1 MCGIFGFAVNKK
13 SNINRSDLENV
24 FRKLALYSES
34 RGKDSSGLA
43 FLNNQKKNLT
53 VLKGNLRIKEL
64 INLSK
69 SKELI
74 QNTFYDNESISN
86 NLLCFGHAR
95 LVTDGSQLV
104 EFNNQPVIKDN
115 IVTVHNGIIVNAEQL
130 WSKHNELVRQFQID
144 TEIINAILNKNLNS
158 HNSLFNAVSNSFG
171 ELKGTF
177 SIASFFAKFN
187 SLLLATNNGSL
198 YYLTDSKNF
207 LLFASEEYYLRKI
220 QKNSSLNSIFA
231 NYNIEQLKPE
241 NKFWINLSDFS
252 IENISDKLILDK
264 SEKISIEKINIEAR
278 NESRELVI
286 DPMSFINRSKELNM
300 FSQLQ
305 YNIESIKQL
314 KRCNICILPET
325 FPFISFDEK
334 GTCNYCRNYKKKEY
348 PKDLSGLLE
357 LVKPYRK
364 PGKKQDCIVP
374 FSGGRDSTYA
384 LHIIKN
390 ELDLNPITLTYD
402 WGMVTDLA
410 RRNIARACGELGVE
424 NVIVS
429 ANIHWKRE
437 NIRKNV
443 EAWLKNPVLGM
454 IPLFMAGDKYFF
466 YYTNEL
472 KKQTGID
479 LNIWGINHLENTDFK
494 VGFAGISPQ
503 FEKERIYSIST
514 INKMKLFNFFSN
526 NIIKNPSYINQSIY
540 DSIGSFVVR
549 YLNSKKDY
557 FHLFDYYRWNE
568 NEINNLLTQKYGWE
582 KAIDT
587 NSTWRIGDGT
597 ASFYNYIYYTVAGFS
612 EFDTFRS
619 NQIREG
625 MISRQQALNLVN
637 EENKPRYETL
647 RWYLEIIG
655 VDYFHAIKTINGIKK
670 MY

>member
-1 MCGIFGFAVNKK
+1 
-13 SNINRSDLENV
+13 
-24 FRKLALYSES
+24 
-34 RGKDSSGLA
+34 
-43 FLNNQKKNLT
+43 
-53 VLKGNLRIKEL
+53 
-64 INLSK
+64 
-69 SKELI
+69 
-74 QNTFYDNESISN
+74 
-86 NLLCFGHAR
+86 
-95 LVTDGSQLV
+95 
-104 EFNNQPVIKDN
+104 
-115 IVTVHNGIIVNAEQL
+115 
-130 WSKHNELVRQFQID
+130 
-144 TEIINAILNKNLNS
+144 
-158 HNSLFNAVSNSFG
+158 
-171 ELKGTF
+171 
-177 SIASFFAKFN
+177 
-187 SLLLATNNGSL
+187 
-198 YYLTDSKNF
+198 
-207 LLFASEEYYLRKI
+207 
-220 QKNSSLNSIFA
+220 
-231 NYNIEQLKPE
+231 
-241 NKFWINLSDFS
+241 
-252 IENISDKLILDK
+252 
-264 SEKISIEKINIEAR
+264 
-278 NESRELVI
+278 
-286 DPMSFINRSKELNM
+286 
-300 FSQLQ
+300 
-305 YNIESIKQL
+305 
-314 KRCNICILPET
+314 
-325 FPFISFDEK
+325 
-334 GTCNYCRNYKKKEY
+334 
-348 PKDLSGLLE
+348 
-357 LVKPYRK
+357 
-364 PGKKQDCIVP
+364 
-374 FSGGRDSTYA
+374 
-384 LHIIKN
+384 
-390 ELDLNPITLTYD
+390 
-402 WGMVTDLA
+402 MVTDLA

-655 VDYFHAIKTINGIKK
+655 VDYFHTIKTINGIKK